1 MRRKSFWQFGNL
13 DNLLLAASTLLVV
26 LGLIVLYSLGIK
38 AKAVSNQLDTTRQ
51 IVYALI
57 GLLLM
62 VVAARNDYK
71 ILKSYSGALY
81 VIMIVLL
88 LAVEFLGVT
97 RLGATRWISIGPF
110 QFQPSE
116 VSKLILII
124 VLAKFYS
131 QNYDFSNQFR
141 VLVKSLAYSLPA
153 IFLVLVQPDLG
164 TAIVLGSIWFVM
176 TLATRVD
183 KKYMIGLILLL
194 LVTMPLTYPFLKD
207 YQKQRVST
215 FLQPT
220 ADPSGTG
227 YNVKQAIIAVGSGG
241 ISGQGLGGGAQ
252 SQGNFLPSSPTDFI
266 FAVLAE
272 KLGFVGALVAILLFV
287 TVIIRMIIDASM
299 AQDRF
304 GSLLCVGIATMFVVH
319 VFVNIGM
326 NLGIMPVTGIPLPF
340 ISAGGTSLMVSLFAV
355 GIVESVYSRRRG
367 RELKDT
373 ELV

>member
-51 IVYALI
+51 IVYAMI

-97 RLGATRWISIGPF
+97 RLGATRWIAIGPF

-241 ISGQGLGGGAQ
+241 VSGQGLGGGAQ